1 MKLTPRSVGVSLESV
16 GAVMTCY
23 SPSRHCLS
31 FGLVAVACAAFSGW
45 VGMQWAPAFIAAFLF
60 IVTAGILVV
69 LALQPP
75 IEVYEHH
82 LAMGKRII
90 PWNEILRLDRT
101 SCMSPLIVHLT
112 LTGDRRVTLIY
123 PGGIDAGKSLLR
135 HLRRCAREALI
146 DGIPY
151 KQFWGELLPPG
162 VERRQLASPRYQ
174 LLRADDEAEV
184 ERLFQRLKTVGHLD
198 PKGSD
203 EK

>member
-1 MKLTPRSVGVSLESV
+1 MGV
-16 GAVMTCY
+16 GAAMTCY

-31 FGLVAVACAAFSGW
+31 FGLVAVGLAAFSGW

-60 IVTAGILVV
+60 IATAGVLVA

-75 IEVYEHH
+75 IEVYENH

-162 VERRQLASPRYQ
+162 MERRQLTSPRYQ
-174 LLRADDEAEV
+174 LLRSDDEAEV

-198 PKGSD
+198 PKASD

>member
-1 MKLTPRSVGVSLESV
+1 
-16 GAVMTCY
+16 MTCY
-23 SPSRHCLS
+23 SPSRHFLS
-31 FGLVAVACAAFSGW
+31 FSLVAVVLAAFSGW
-45 VGMQWAPAFIAAFLF
+45 VGMQWAPAFLAAFLF
-60 IVTAGILVV
+60 VVTAGILAA

-90 PWNEILRLDRT
+90 PWSEILRLDRT
-101 SCMSPLIVHLT
+101 SCMSPLVVHLA
-112 LTGDRRVTLIY
+112 LTGDRHVTLVY
-123 PGGIDAGKSLLR
+123 PGSIDAGKSLLR

-151 KQFWGELLPPG
+151 KQFWGEMPPGG
-162 VERRQLASPRYQ
+162 VERHQLTAPRYQ

-198 PKGSD
+198 PKNSD